1 MASTFKI
8 ISIVTLGLGVL
19 LLIAAAIVFVK
30 LKIWIVMADLSGKT
44 AQASIERLRDQSG
57 QPTTRKRHHSFVA
70 NSSALKRNKGTERL
84 PTDRTEQAGK
94 RFGKR
99 TEPLKKDNETVPLK
113 RDKTSQPVKPGSAG
127 ESYGTVTLEE
137 DTGTVPLTDG
147 TAVLEGGTAVLEGGT
162 AILENGTVMLENGT
176 VMLENG
182 TTVLNNG
189 GTTVIEQTVE
199 KKIEFKIITDI
210 VLVHTAEKLSLE

>member
-147 TAVLEGGTAVLEGGT
+147 TAVLEGGTA
-162 AILENGTVMLENGT
+162 ILENGTTVLEDGT
-176 VMLENG
+176 VILENG

>member
-162 AILENGTVMLENGT
+162 AILENGT
-176 VMLENG
+176 
-182 TTVLNNG
+182 TVLNNG